1 MNKQNIFNE
10 LVLLRHGQSIWNLK
24 NKFTGWTDVRLTKK
38 GILEAKD
45 AGKILL
51 KNNFYFDYI
60 FTSFLIRSKETMRI
74 CVDQLNHKPLSIY
87 SSWRLNERHYGALQG
102 LNKSDTA
109 KKFGEDQVHM
119 WRRSYDIAPPAL
131 ENDDERHPKND
142 VLYKDIN
149 TENLPNSES
158 LKDTVMRI
166 KPLWKNK
173 IVTKI
178 KDEKKIMIV
187 AHGNSLRAIVQIL
200 ENHSNEEIMKINI
213 PTGNPLVY
221 YLNSNLET
229 IKKNHLI

>member
-1 MNKQNIFNE
+1 M
-10 LVLLRHGQSIWNLK
+10 
-24 NKFTGWTDVRLTKK
+24 
-38 GILEAKD
+38 
-45 AGKILL
+45 
-51 KNNFYFDYI
+51 
-60 FTSFLIRSKETMRI
+60 
-74 CVDQLNHKPLSIY
+74 
-87 SSWRLNERHYGALQG
+87 
-102 LNKSDTA
+102 
-109 KKFGEDQVHM
+109 
-119 WRRSYDIAPPAL
+119 
-131 ENDDERHPKND
+131 
-142 VLYKDIN
+142 LYKDIN